1 MKSKKKTKFIYG
13 HDSVPIGY
21 YDKVYRIKKGIQSM
35 WHNQKFN
42 FVKEKMKKYNNH
54 LDFGCSSGTFIGS
67 LNEKKRSVGIDISVD
82 QINYAKKNYKRR
94 KHNFFLSKLP
104 LSLKEESFDVIT
116 FLEVI
121 EHCDNKENN
130 KIIKEI
136 YRLLKPNGI
145 LIITTPNYSSFWPI
159 LEKIISFIGP
169 IDYTKQHIN
178 KFNKTRLNNFLKINN
193 FVKVKTKTFI
203 YLAPFVASIN
213 WKLAKYMEKI
223 ENNFFKTNFGFLLC
237 GIFKKRK

>member
-1 MKSKKKTKFIYG
+1 MNRDGSCDPQDFKSCASTN
-13 HDSVPIGY
+13 SA
-21 YDKVYRIKKGIQSM
+21 R
-35 WHNQKFN
+35 
-42 FVKEKMKKYNNH
+42 
-54 LDFGCSSGTFIGS
+54 
-67 LNEKKRSVGIDISVD
+67 R
-82 QINYAKKNYKRR
+82 AKKNYKRR

-193 FVKVKTKTFI
+193 FVEVKTKTFI